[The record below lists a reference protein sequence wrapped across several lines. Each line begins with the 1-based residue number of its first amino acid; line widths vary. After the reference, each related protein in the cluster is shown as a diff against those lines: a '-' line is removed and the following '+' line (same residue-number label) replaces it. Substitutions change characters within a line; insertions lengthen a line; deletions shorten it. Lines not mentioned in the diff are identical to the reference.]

1 MFPPLPTKRAH
12 LYLKKIFERLQNGSL
27 VLKQVSLPSEER
39 DGHGVMI
46 GCLVCADAEG
56 NKIILNA
63 VSGNSL
69 VAEGESEGIWVP
81 PIVSAELITDALL
94 PNDKRIH
101 ELTAELK
108 SAPEN
113 ERRRIAAEREILTT
127 ESLRKVHEL
136 YRFHCIDG
144 SVRRLTDICKTKLP
158 PTGTGDCCAPKL
170 LDYAFSH
177 SLFPVSMDEMYWGKA
192 TQSKESGTSYPPCD
206 ERCALVLPSMLG
218 LEIVYR
224 DDAILVVNKPSG
236 LLSVP
241 GRGPEKQDC
250 IVNRMKRLFP
260 KTIPYPSVHR
270 LDMETSGLMVLAFTQ
285 DAQRSLSMQFEKG
298 DVHKRYIAL
307 LDGSLENAPGRCAP
321 LPSVGEGCM
330 ELKFSLDWPNRPKR
344 IYDEANGK
352 LGITEWKKLGYNRYR
367 GTDGKNRKVT
377 RILFIPHTGRT
388 HQLRVA
394 SSDMHGFGL
403 PIVGDSLYGRC
414 GAGERLMLH
423 ASYLSFIHP
432 VRGGRVAFE
441 CEPDF

>member
-12 LYLKKIFERLQNGSL
+12 LYLKKNFDRLQNGSL

-46 GCLVCADAEG
+46 GCLVCADEAGE
-56 NKIILNA
+56 KVILNA

-81 PIVSAELITDALL
+81 PIVSADRIRRALL

-108 SAPEN
+108 SAPES
-113 ERRRIAAEREILTT
+113 ERRRISGERELLTT
-127 ESLRKVHEL
+127 ESLRNVHEL

-144 SVRRLTDICKTKLP
+144 SVKSLADICKAKLP

-177 SLFPVSMDEMYWGKA
+177 ALFPVSMDEMYWGRA
-192 TQSKESGTSYPPCD
+192 TPNKTPGVSYAPCD
-206 ERCALVLPSMLG
+206 ERCALILPAMLG

-250 IVNRMKRLFP
+250 VVSRMKRFFP
-260 KTIPYPSVHR
+260 KTIAYPSVHR

-285 DAQRSLSMQFEKG
+285 EAQRSLSMQFEKG
-298 DVHKRYIAL
+298 DVHKRYVAL
-307 LDGSLENAPGRCAP
+307 LDGSLESARGRCAP
-321 LPSVGEGCM
+321 LPAESEGRM
-330 ELKFSLDWPNRPKR
+330 ELQFSLDWPNRPKR
-344 IYDEANGK
+344 VYDEVNGK
-352 LGITEWKKLGYNRYR
+352 LGITEWKKLGYNWYR
-367 GTDGKNRKVT
+367 SPDGKNKKVT
-377 RILFIPHTGRT
+377 RILFIPFTGRT

-403 PIVGDSLYGRC
+403 PIVGDSLYGTC
-414 GAGERLMLH
+414 GEGERLMLH

-432 VRGGRVAFE
+432 VTGERLVFE

>member
-12 LYLKKIFERLQNGSL
+12 LYLKKNFDRLQNGSL

-46 GCLVCADAEG
+46 GCLVCADEAGE
-56 NKIILNA
+56 KVILNA

-81 PIVSAELITDALL
+81 PIVSADRIRRALL

-108 SAPEN
+108 SAPES
-113 ERRRIAAEREILTT
+113 ERRRISGERELLTT
-127 ESLRKVHEL
+127 ESLRNVHEL

-144 SVRRLTDICKTKLP
+144 SVKSLADICKAKLP

-177 SLFPVSMDEMYWGKA
+177 ALFPVSMDEMYWGRA
-192 TQSKESGTSYPPCD
+192 TPNKTPGVSYAPCD
-206 ERCALVLPSMLG
+206 ERCALILPAMLG

-250 IVNRMKRLFP
+250 VVSRMKRFFP
-260 KTIPYPSVHR
+260 KTIAYPSVHR

-285 DAQRSLSMQFEKG
+285 EAQRSLSMQFEKG
-298 DVHKRYIAL
+298 DVHKRYVAL
-307 LDGSLENAPGRCAP
+307 LDGSLESARGRCAP
-321 LPSVGEGCM
+321 LPAESEGRM
-330 ELKFSLDWPNRPKR
+330 ELQFSLDWPNRPKR
-344 IYDEANGK
+344 VYDEVNGK
-352 LGITEWKKLGYNRYR
+352 LGITEWKKLGYNWYR
-367 GTDGKNRKVT
+367 SPDGKNKKVT
-377 RILFIPHTGRT
+377 RILFIPLTGRT

-403 PIVGDSLYGRC
+403 PIVGDSLYGTC
-414 GAGERLMLH
+414 GEGERLMLH

-432 VRGGRVAFE
+432 VTGERLVFE

>member
-1 MFPPLPTKRAH
+1 M
-12 LYLKKIFERLQNGSL
+12 KKNFDRLQNGSL

-46 GCLVCADAEG
+46 GCLVCADEAGE
-56 NKIILNA
+56 KVILNA

-81 PIVSAELITDALL
+81 PIVSADRIRRALL

-108 SAPEN
+108 SAPES
-113 ERRRIAAEREILTT
+113 ERRRISGERELLTT
-127 ESLRKVHEL
+127 ESLRNVHEL

-144 SVRRLTDICKTKLP
+144 SVKSLADICKAKLP
-158 PTGTGDCCAPKL
+158 PTGTGDCCEPKL

-177 SLFPVSMDEMYWGKA
+177 ALFPVSMDEMYWGRA
-192 TQSKESGTSYPPCD
+192 TPNKTPGVSYAPCD
-206 ERCALVLPSMLG
+206 ERCALILPAMLG

-250 IVNRMKRLFP
+250 VVSRMKRFFP
-260 KTIPYPSVHR
+260 KTIAYPSVHR

-285 DAQRSLSMQFEKG
+285 EAQRSLSMQFEKG
-298 DVHKRYIAL
+298 DVHKRYVAL
-307 LDGSLENAPGRCAP
+307 LDGSLESARGRCAP
-321 LPSVGEGCM
+321 LPAESEGRM
-330 ELKFSLDWPNRPKR
+330 ELQFSLDWPNRPKR
-344 IYDEANGK
+344 VYDEVNGK
-352 LGITEWKKLGYNRYR
+352 LGITEWKKLGYNWYR
-367 GTDGKNRKVT
+367 SPDGKNKKVT
-377 RILFIPHTGRT
+377 RILFIPFTGRT

-403 PIVGDSLYGRC
+403 PIVGDSLYGTC
-414 GAGERLMLH
+414 GEGERLMLH

-432 VRGGRVAFE
+432 VTGERLVFE

>member
-12 LYLKKIFERLQNGSL
+12 LYLKKNFDRLQNGSL

-46 GCLVCADAEG
+46 GCLVCADEAGE
-56 NKIILNA
+56 KVILNA

-81 PIVSAELITDALL
+81 PIVSADRIRRALL

-108 SAPEN
+108 SAPES
-113 ERRRIAAEREILTT
+113 ERRRISGERELLTT
-127 ESLRKVHEL
+127 ESLRNVHEL

-144 SVRRLTDICKTKLP
+144 SVKSLADICKAKLP

-177 SLFPVSMDEMYWGKA
+177 ALFPVSMDEMYWGRA
-192 TQSKESGTSYPPCD
+192 TPNKTPGVSYAPCD
-206 ERCALVLPSMLG
+206 ERCALILPAMLG

-250 IVNRMKRLFP
+250 VVSRMKRFFP
-260 KTIPYPSVHR
+260 KTIAYPSVHR

-285 DAQRSLSMQFEKG
+285 EAQRSLSMQFEKG
-298 DVHKRYIAL
+298 DVHKRYVAL
-307 LDGSLENAPGRCAP
+307 LDGSLESARGRCAP
-321 LPSVGEGCM
+321 LPAESEGRM
-330 ELKFSLDWPNRPKR
+330 ELQFSLDWPNRPKR
-344 IYDEANGK
+344 VYDEVNGK
-352 LGITEWKKLGYNRYR
+352 LGITEWKKLGYNWYR
-367 GTDGKNRKVT
+367 SPDGKNKKVT
-377 RILFIPHTGRT
+377 RILFIPLTGRT

-403 PIVGDSLYGRC
+403 PIVGDSLYGTC
-414 GAGERLMLH
+414 GKGERLMLH

-432 VRGGRVAFE
+432 VTGERLVFE